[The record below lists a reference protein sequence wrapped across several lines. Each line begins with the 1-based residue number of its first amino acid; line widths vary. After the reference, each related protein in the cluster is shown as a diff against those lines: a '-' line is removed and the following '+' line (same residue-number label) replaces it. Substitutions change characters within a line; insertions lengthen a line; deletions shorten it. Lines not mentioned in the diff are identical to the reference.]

1 MSGHSKW
8 ASIKHKKASV
18 DAKRGKIF
26 TKIIKEITVAAR
38 VGGGD
43 INGNPRLRSAV
54 LSAKAVNMPQDNIQR
69 AIKKGTGELP
79 GTTYEEVTY
88 EGFGVGGVAIIVDVM
103 TDNKNRTIAEI
114 RSIFGKNGGNIGET
128 GCVGWM
134 FSKKGIIVVDKKEC
148 DEDQLMAIAL
158 DAGADDLKTEED
170 NFEILTYLES
180 FEAVKEA
187 LEKNKIPTL
196 SAEVTMHPQNTVKVE
211 GKQAQQILKLME
223 ALDDHDDVQNCY
235 SNFDI
240 PDEEIQH

>member
-26 TKIIKEITVAAR
+26 TKIIREITVAAR

-43 INGNPRLRSAV
+43 INGNPRLRAAV
-54 LSAKAVNMPQDNIQR
+54 LSAKGVNMPQENIQR

-79 GTTYEEVTY
+79 GTIYEEITY
-88 EGFGVGGVAIIVDVM
+88 EGFGAGGVAIIVDVM

-114 RSIFGKNGGNIGET
+114 RSLFGKNGGHIGET

-134 FSKKGIIVVDKKEC
+134 FSKKGIIAVEKSVC
-148 DEDQLMAIAL
+148 DEDTLMGVVL
-158 DAGADDLKTEED
+158 DAGADDLKVEE
-170 NFEILTYLES
+170 NFEIITSVDS

-187 LEKNKIPTL
+187 LEKNNIQTT
-196 SAEVTMHPQNTVKVE
+196 SAEITMLPQNIVKVE
-211 GKQAQQILKLME
+211 AKQAQQILKLMD

-235 SNFDI
+235 ANLDI
-240 PDEEIQH
+240 PDEEI